1 MIKKYVFDGYHP
13 ELDESEDEYFLQY
26 FPSSSDP
33 SSEFISLSPGLS
45 SGVELAS
52 IRSFRFKNDIYAKAE
67 SHVIKPVLMQLIRVA
82 EELRLENFYIV
93 LPRQL
98 ENFKNLF
105 KLMAYIGFKQVP
117 PDIQKSICSAPCVL
131 MHMRLL

>member
-1 MIKKYVFDGYHP
+1 VIKKYVFDGYQS
-13 ELDESEDEYFLQY
+13 ELDVSEDEYFLQY
-26 FPSSSDP
+26 FPSCSDP

-52 IRSFRFKNDIYAKAE
+52 IRSFRFKKDIYAKAV
-67 SHVIKPVLMQLIRVA
+67 SHMFKPVLLQMLKVA
-82 EELRLENFYIV
+82 EDLRLENFYIV

-98 ENFKNLF
+98 ENFMNLF
-105 KLMAYIGFKQVP
+105 KMMAYIGFKQVP
-117 PDIQKSICSAPCVL
+117 PDIQKGICSAPCVL